1 MIFVLQDGKSP
12 LLIALE
18 NGHFDVVKTLIE
30 AEANVNHRDKVG
42 LCALLLYSISAHVVF
57 PWFLLY
63 LTKGFDIFHIFL
75 KHMMKLNQIHKVLT

>member
-30 AEANVNHRDKVG
+30 ANHRDKVG

-57 PWFLLY
+57 PWFLLC

-75 KHMMKLNQIHKVLT
+75 KHMNQIHKVLT